1 MGDSNIWLLPAYKKH
16 LIKDLKI
23 NEKPNMKIAWLGQQN
38 YGHPEVW
45 ATEKRNVDMFE
56 CLAPLFSN
64 CQHDLY
70 DIANENS
77 WDVHN
82 SWDDIKGYDLVL
94 ALRITYL
101 VKSSSHL
108 LKEMKKAVENNGAF
122 YTDFC
127 SGNIRSRQS
136 AQSNLSSGVV
146 SWRSDNLVCF
156 LPEYWPKKML
166 AYGRVRDLANLKPE
180 AEPDNLLT
188 KEMLNDHSLGLKDY
202 KCFKD
207 SHKKRLQLLTKVVKI

>member
-23 NEKPNMKIAWLGQQN
+23 NEKPNMKIAWLGQQD
-38 YGHPEVW
+38 YGYPYSFDSP
-45 ATEKRNVDMFE
+45 EKRNVDMFE
-56 CLAPLFSN
+56 HLAPHFSN

-77 WDVHN
+77 WDVYN
-82 SWDDIKGYDLVL
+82 DWDDIKGYDLFL

-127 SGNIRSRQS
+127 SGNIRSDTI
-136 AQSNLSSGVV
+136 

-166 AYGRVRDLANLKPE
+166 AYGRVRELVNLKPE